1 MNIEDAEHA
10 RLWLATQGVTQ
21 VGDGVWAER
30 GAPGTALTP
39 NEVAH
44 AWTSAA
50 LDDPDLD
57 GAARLRLA
65 FGLLDVLDEYWV
77 TAELGFALKDEEE
90 QDPLPAEAFWDG
102 YRQRLEAAEEPEAV
116 TYSLW
121 VDWFEDRATA
131 EVAFAEVLGNDFAD
145 LSARPLL
152 SEAAEG
158 PLFRRAR
165 RVLAASGPVPWP
177 VKHSA
182 YRTAAAVPALHTALF
197 QGILHSYRDFYGD
210 LEPRAA
216 LALLRRLDLP
226 PGTEHLSAL
235 CAVLEAGH
243 THHRLAPEAWQSGPG
258 PGPGPVQRLMQGVRR
273 MIMPGTR

>member
-1 MNIEDAEHA
+1 MVNIEDAEHA
-10 RLWLATQGVTQ
+10 RRWLETQGVTQ
-21 VGDGVWAER
+21 VGNGVWAEH
-30 GAPGTALTP
+30 GAPETSLTP

-44 AWTSAA
+44 TWASAA
-50 LDDPDLD
+50 LHDPGLD
-57 GAARLRLA
+57 AAARLRLA
-65 FGLLDVLDEYWV
+65 FGLLDLLDEYWV
-77 TAELGFALKDEEE
+77 TTEIGFALKDDED
-90 QDPLPAEAFWDG
+90 QDPLPAEAFWGG

-131 EVAFAEVLGNDFAD
+131 EAAFAEVLGNDFAE
-145 LSARPLL
+145 LSARSLL

-158 PLFRRAR
+158 PLFRRAQ
-165 RVLAASGPVPWP
+165 RVLAASGPVPWT
-177 VKHSA
+177 VKHAA

-197 QGILHSYRDFYGD
+197 QGILHSYHDLYGD

-226 PGTEHLSAL
+226 PGTEHLSTL

-243 THHRLAPEAWQSGPG
+243 TNHYLAPKAWQS
-258 PGPGPVQRLMQGVRR
+258 GPGPVQRLMRRFRR
-273 MIMPGTR
+273 MVAPGTH